1 MKLIRRVIL
10 LIILLMLIGAGTF
23 VYRSYKATTELVKS
37 ISTGE
42 GDTAVA
48 IKSALDSVP
57 DIVLPKSKIDLNK
70 STDELFAYL
79 KNYAESSQ
87 LTPETLK
94 NIDWKKHLD
103 IIKPVKEFI
112 KRSDAVE
119 VLKNELEKISGNTDQ
134 EKDYR
139 VYLNKVIEYMQK
151 IQGESNN

>member
-10 LIILLMLIGAGTF
+10 LIILVMVIGAGA
-23 VYRSYKATTELVKS
+23 VAYRSYKATTELVKS

-48 IKSALDSVP
+48 LKNALDSVP

-70 STDELFAYL
+70 NTGELFNSL
-79 KNYAESSQ
+79 KDYAENSR
-87 LTPETLK
+87 LAPETLT

-119 VLKNELEKISGNTDQ
+119 VLKNELEKNSGNTDQ
-134 EKDYR
+134 EKTYR
-139 VYLNKVIEYMQK
+139 AYISKAIEYIQK
-151 IQGESNN
+151 IQAKSNN